1 MGWEL
6 LSHFSRHSRCC
17 LLSYVSPETWF
28 VEVTFLSISRII
40 CMELTCIAKMLAEY
54 IW

>member
-1 MGWEL
+1 MGREL
-6 LSHFSRHSRCC
+6 LPHFCRHSRCS

-28 VEVTFLSISRII
+28 VEIAFGSISRII
-40 CMELTCIAKMLAEY
+40 CMDFTFIAKMLAEY